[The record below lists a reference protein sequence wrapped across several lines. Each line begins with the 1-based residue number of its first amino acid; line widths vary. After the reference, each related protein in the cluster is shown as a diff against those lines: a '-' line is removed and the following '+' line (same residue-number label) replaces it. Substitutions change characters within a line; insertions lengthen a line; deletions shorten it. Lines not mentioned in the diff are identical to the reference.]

1 MKLFVGTKYLVE
13 MPEGYTTIDIDPT
26 NKPDI
31 VADASDLS
39 VIESGIA
46 EEFYASHV
54 LEHFSRP
61 RALQVLAEWS
71 RVLKIGGTLKIAVPD
86 MEFYARLLMDG
97 QNPWH
102 VMASIYGGHWFT
114 PGGPQGHHYG
124 YTKRMLL
131 DLLSIAGFGDFGVWS
146 SDLPEAANGWLYAE
160 DGEQLAIS
168 LNVSAKKIGPPV
180 VDMDRLADAVIREP
194 FAALPKLARE
204 LMTEVEL
211 SEAPEVTLYQKLHF
225 NWIIERNEKRR
236 LASENQRLRED
247 LNAARSQMQIR
258 SAQEAEPMSTLSL
271 RGVAGKVRRVLRDAV
286 AAAARPSEPPPP
298 GTHPVGS
305 CLGPWNYKDH
315 PDQPFGAVSY
325 AQFGEDLLLL
335 NLFSALG
342 IDRPSYLDVGAHH
355 PVNCSNTALLYSRG
369 SRGVCIEANPNLV
382 PAFAEMRPADLT
394 LNIGCSAQAG
404 TLDFYMIDHASG
416 RNTFDRGTAEAFVA
430 AHPQFSIREVRQ
442 IPVLP
447 LDEIVARHCGGRWP
461 DFLSLDVEGLDF
473 AVLEASRLTS
483 AEGPKVICVE
493 ALAGNDTDS
502 TSAIQRLLA
511 ARGFVPAARTVANI
525 IFCRRADLPR
535 WTRSG

>member
-1 MKLFVGTKYLVE
+1 MKLFVGTRYLGE
-13 MPEGYTTIDIDPT
+13 MPEGYTTIHIDSA

-39 VIESGIA
+39 VIESGVA

-54 LEHFSRP
+54 FEHFSRP

-71 RVLKIGGTLKIAVPD
+71 RVLKVGGTLKLAVPD
-86 MEFYARLLMDG
+86 MELYARLLMEG

-102 VMASIYGGHWFT
+102 VMTSIYGGHWFT

-131 DLLSIAGFGDFGVWS
+131 DVLSIAGFGDFDVWS
-146 SDLPEAANGWLYAE
+146 SNLPEAANGWLYAE
-160 DGEQLAIS
+160 NGEQLAIS

-180 VDMDRLADAVIREP
+180 VDIGRLTEAVLREP
-194 FAALPKLARE
+194 FAPLPKLARE
-204 LMTEVEL
+204 LMAEIEL
-211 SEAPEVTLYQKLHF
+211 PMAPEALLYQKLHF
-225 NWIIERNEKRR
+225 NFIIERNERRR
-236 LASENQRLRED
+236 LESENQRLRED
-247 LNAARSQMQIR
+247 LNAAHSQMQTS
-258 SAQEAEPMSTLSL
+258 SAQEAEPTSTPSL
-271 RGVAGKVRRVLRDAV
+271 RGVAGKFRRALKDAL
-286 AAAARPSEPPPP
+286 ASNARPAESSPP
-298 GTHPVGS
+298 GAHPTGS
-305 CLGPWNYKDH
+305 GLGPWNYKGH

-342 IDRPSYLDVGAHH
+342 IERPSYLDVGAHH
-355 PVNCSNTALLYSRG
+355 PVNCSNTALLYARG

-382 PAFAEMRPADLT
+382 PAFADMRPEDLT
-394 LNIGCSAQAG
+394 LNVGCSPQAG

-416 RNTFDRGTAEAFVA
+416 RNTFDRATAEAFVA
-430 AHPQFSIREVRQ
+430 AHPQFSIREIRQ

-473 AVLEASRLTS
+473 AVLEASLLNG
-483 AEGPKVICVE
+483 AEGPRVICVE
-493 ALAGNDTDS
+493 AVAGNDTDS
-502 TSAIQRLLA
+502 SSAIERLLA
-511 ARGFVPAARTVANI
+511 ARGFLPAARTVANI

-535 WTRSG
+535 WTRSA